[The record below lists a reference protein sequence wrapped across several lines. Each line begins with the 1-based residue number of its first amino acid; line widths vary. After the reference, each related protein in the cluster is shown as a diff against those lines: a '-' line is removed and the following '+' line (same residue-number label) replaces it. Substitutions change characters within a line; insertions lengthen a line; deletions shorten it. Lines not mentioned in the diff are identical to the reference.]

1 MVPLVAFLLDGRL
14 IARFGP
20 GRVIALGAIAF
31 TAGTVWWALAATIQP
46 DYVRDMLG
54 GILLTGIGVGLTMPT
69 FLATGAAALPPA
81 SFATGSAVV
90 NMLRQLG
97 LAIGVAV
104 LVAVLGTPH
113 GPAAT
118 LSAYRHGWEMIALAS
133 LLAAIGGLTLLSRPA
148 PAAPPG
154 VERTDGDVPE
164 VAAASTASP

>member
-1 MVPLVAFLLDGRL
+1 
-14 IARFGP
+14 
-20 GRVIALGAIAF
+20 
-31 TAGTVWWALAATIQP
+31 
-46 DYVRDMLG
+46 
-54 GILLTGIGVGLTMPT
+54 MPT

-118 LSAYRHGWEMIALAS
+118 LSAYRHGWEMIAFAS
-133 LLAAIGGLTLLSRPA
+133 LLAAVGGLTLLSRPA
-148 PAAPPG
+148 PAAPPV
-154 VERTDGDVPE
+154 VEATDGDVPE
-164 VAAASTASP
+164 AAAASTASP